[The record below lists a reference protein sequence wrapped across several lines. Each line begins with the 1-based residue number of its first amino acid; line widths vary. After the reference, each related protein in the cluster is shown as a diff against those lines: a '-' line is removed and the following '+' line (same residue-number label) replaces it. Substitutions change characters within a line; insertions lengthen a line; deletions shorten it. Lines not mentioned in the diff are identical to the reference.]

1 MRLRSGSR
9 LFPLVAALL
18 VALIVPGLPAA
29 ATPAP
34 PPLLT
39 YMPAGFV
46 SSLKTDAQV
55 DGYLTDLETYGINE
69 ALLNLPAFKPTGTQT
84 LSKKVKAMLPRWVAR
99 TAAYNSTHTD
109 TIALTA
115 VFNGRVDKGL
125 DLDNPTTRANMVGAI
140 NSVVAYGID
149 GVHLD
154 LEPYPTTAGVLSLLD
169 AIDPS
174 VRLSIV
180 APAVT
185 TTWSPTFLQDVSARV
200 DTVNPLY
207 YDSGF
212 KDVGIYQSWIVASLA
227 YYSSNTAPNARV
239 VPVLPSYKK
248 NKWHRPAVE
257 NIATA
262 TSALST
268 ALAAGSRVNGAGIW
282 WWWGFF
288 YGEGGKY
295 VPAADQAAWQSS
307 TRTLAYN

>member
-1 MRLRSGSR
+1 M
-9 LFPLVAALL
+9 VALATALL
-18 VALIVPGLPAA
+18 IPLIVPGAPAA
-29 ATPAP
+29 ASTAP

-55 DGYLTDLETYGINE
+55 DGYLTDLDTYGINE
-69 ALLNLPAFKPTGTQT
+69 ALLNLPAFKPTGKQT
-84 LSKKVKAMLPRWVAR
+84 LSTKVKTMLPRWVAR
-99 TAAYNSTHTD
+99 IAAFNSTHANP
-109 TIALTA
+109 IALTA

-125 DLDNPTTRANMVGAI
+125 NLDDAPTRSNMVVAI
-140 NSVVAYGID
+140 NTVVAKGVD
-149 GVHLD
+149 GVQLD
-154 LEPYPTTAGVLSLLD
+154 LEPYPTTVGLLGLLD

-185 TTWSPTFLQDVSARV
+185 TTWSPAFLQDVSARV

-207 YDSGF
+207 YDSGL
-212 KDVGIYQSWIVASLA
+212 KNVASYQSWIVASLA
-227 YYSSNTAPNARV
+227 YYATNTAPNARV
-239 VPVLPSYKK
+239 VPVVPSYTK
-248 NKWHRPAVE
+248 NKWHLPAVE

-262 TSALST
+262 TGALST
-268 ALAAGSRVNGAGIW
+268 ALAANSRVNGAGIW

-295 VPAADQAAWQSS
+295 VPAADQAAWQSN
-307 TRTLAYN
+307 TRTLGYN